1 MAQGVGHAGLV
12 GAGRRRR
19 CPRVAAQRS
28 RAGQDVLSG
37 HRVLLRQATRH
48 PVAGCLW
55 RGGPRPAE
63 KSQRGE
69 WVASVN
75 VVLPRTLSHRHGIS
89 TKDLTHEPAIRERC
103 ALPCPARFGPV
114 LTVCRAGQLGSW
126 PDRMQRAAL
135 RSPGTPGRAV
145 LARAAG
151 PAPGPDRRRRLDGT
165 VAGPDREGL
174 STELVGKS
182 VAKPRSGRAAS
193 RPLQRLAAALTAS
206 RRGPLPSLRPVF
218 HGRRPWNLADLRP
231 AANRHGPARREGH
244 GQRPRRRQV
253 RGRSR
258 PTAAPAE
265 PQYSQAARG
274 LAVKAAAK
282 QRFVV

>member
-1 MAQGVGHAGLV
+1 MAQGVGHAGPV

-103 ALPCPARFGPV
+103 ALPCPALPCPALPCPALPKSDPSLPSAARATWDHGRIECNERRFG
-114 LTVCRAGQLGSW
+114 
-126 PDRMQRAAL
+126 
-135 RSPGTPGRAV
+135 
-145 LARAAG
+145 
-151 PAPGPDRRRRLDGT
+151 
-165 VAGPDREGL
+165 
-174 STELVGKS
+174 
-182 VAKPRSGRAAS
+182 
-193 RPLQRLAAALTAS
+193 RLAP
-206 RRGPLPSLRPVF
+206 RGERFWRGPLV
-218 HGRRPWNLADLRP
+218 
-231 AANRHGPARREGH
+231 
-244 GQRPRRRQV
+244 RRQDRIAAEGWMGPW
-253 RGRSR
+253 RGRIAR
-258 PTAAPAE
+258 VY
-265 PQYSQAARG
+265 PQNWWVSLWPNLSSFR
-274 LAVKAAAK
+274 
-282 QRFVV
+282 